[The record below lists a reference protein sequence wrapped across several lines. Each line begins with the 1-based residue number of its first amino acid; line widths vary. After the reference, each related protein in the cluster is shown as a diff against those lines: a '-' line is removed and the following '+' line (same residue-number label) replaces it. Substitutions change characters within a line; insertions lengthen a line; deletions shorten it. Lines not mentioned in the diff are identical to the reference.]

1 MHGAS
6 DGTVDIA
13 RMIAKGL
20 FASAV
25 ETLLIC
31 AIAAAAPIAATAQ
44 TKVSGGD
51 KCPLHHDGGTKERVG
66 DLSAMAQATKPDLS
80 AEAQSAKAH
89 ADQF

>member
-1 MHGAS
+1 MSMHGAS
-6 DGTVDIA
+6 DGTVDIG

-31 AIAAAAPIAATAQ
+31 AIAATAQ
-44 TKVSGGD
+44 TKVSGRD
-51 KCPLHHDGGTKERVG
+51 KCPLHHDGGTKERVS
-66 DLSAMAQATKPDLS
+66 DLSAMAQATKADLS